1 MLNLIQCQE
10 NSDGGFLNEF
20 LNFTNSQNHWHY
32 TICLKWLL
40 FLDEK
45 STNTPTI
52 WGFKQ
57 WAQWVISIWSR
68 VSGPKRDE
76 SPASSGQARADC
88 REESW
93 VLAKLYSQ
101 GMQEAVAFCGY
112 HLLAH
117 RGEKNTIKLKKE
129 KNRFQQLPWKWAT
142 KSQRDSAVPL
152 QMFVI
157 YFI

>member
-1 MLNLIQCQE
+1 M
-10 NSDGGFLNEF
+10 
-20 LNFTNSQNHWHY
+20 
-32 TICLKWLL
+32 
-40 FLDEK
+40 
-45 STNTPTI
+45 
-52 WGFKQ
+52 
-57 WAQWVISIWSR
+57 ISIWNH

-129 KNRFQQLPWKWAT
+129 KNTRLPLPLKVGA
-142 KSQRDSAVPL
+142 SQI
-152 QMFVI
+152 I
-157 YFI
+157 YPPP